1 MHWITKEDD
10 MFIDSFSE
18 GGVYWSRALAILVGA
33 VALAALA
40 QVL

>member
-1 MHWITKEDD
+1 

-33 VALAALA
+33 VALAALLA